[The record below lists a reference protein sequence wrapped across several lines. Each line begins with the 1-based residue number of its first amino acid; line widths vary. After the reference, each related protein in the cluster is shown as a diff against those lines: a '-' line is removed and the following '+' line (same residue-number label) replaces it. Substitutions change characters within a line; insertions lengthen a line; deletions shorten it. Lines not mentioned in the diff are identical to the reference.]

1 MADLGLSP
9 PIGLSTNLL
18 IDVFSARSAQN
29 FARNYKP
36 GPQSNSAVPDTSVPP
51 PWDPDSKPPGL
62 EKTLNTVLSRGIF
75 FENNLGAFSNSA
87 APADQKKL
95 FALYSGVNKLA
106 ALATDASNRT
116 TSDARRSFLNKNFD
130 KGITQLGSFL
140 SATKFQD
147 LSFLQGEKLTSARS
161 TLAIG
166 RGNSEFVTGVIQDG
180 PFDAPVAS
188 LAGNVQFDITAKK
201 LNGNVV
207 VNIDLAG
214 MGTTPRTMDN
224 VAAFINTKLV
234 AAGLVTTV
242 KREKIG
248 IPDKNGIIPGNQFGL
263 KFTGVSSEPLSF
275 STPASTPSLYT
286 VGTSGFGKNL
296 AVQLVRY
303 DSQAGGAP
311 TVAFS
316 KRLGTTEGTPNKAL
330 AVKTG
335 ANGEVYVLSQST
347 GTTGGLTPRGT
358 QDVFLTKYDSTGKE
372 VFTRGIG
379 AADTASGLALAVA
392 ADGSVVVAGKV
403 TGTLG
408 TTTNFGGADA
418 FATKFDATGREVFV
432 KRFGGSGSDDVR
444 SIALGSN
451 GNIYLAGRTTSP
463 LSGAQGG
470 GDDGY
475 VRALSATGA
484 TLYTRQFGG
493 AGNET
498 ANAVTVDANGDLLVA
513 SVESGIGKLRKYSA
527 LDGVSTAIY
536 THDLGA
542 LDGGTI
548 SSITLDGT
556 GIIVAGSAGAAN
568 ALGTAVTAHAGGRDG
583 FVARIDEN
591 GLGQPVRT
599 YTTFLGT
606 SGEDRVN
613 DVVAYGGNLYL
624 AGSTTGS
631 LPGGGVLA
639 GTENAYSAVLN
650 AASGAQTGSVQV
662 SGRGGFSSAAAIAVD
677 PKGVSILDALGLP
690 RGDVLYTDSR
700 LLTDRS
706 LARPGDSFLL
716 SVDGGAKRKVRISAT
731 DNYRTLTQKINAI
744 TILNG
749 KARVVRGTDG
759 DTLKI
764 TTSKGHSIELFAG
777 PKGRD
782 LLKALGLPEGV
793 VQPSKVIVS
802 NNVTAST
809 APPSYGLALGSGLNL
824 STLKGAKA
832 ASDILQQALTTIRSA
847 YRTLTLDPALKDLL
861 NGKGK
866 GTGGP
871 VPAYL
876 TRQIAN
882 YSAGLSRLQSSGGG
896 GGFLA

>member
-1 MADLGLSP
+1 MADLGLLP
-9 PIGLSTNLL
+9 PIGLSSNLL
-18 IDVFSARSAQN
+18 IDVFNARSAQTL
-29 FARNYKP
+29 ARTFKP
-36 GPQSNSAVPDTSVPP
+36 GPLPNSKAPDTSVPP
-51 PWDPDSKPPGL
+51 PWDPDAKPPVL
-62 EKTLNTVLSRGIF
+62 EKTLNTVLARGVF
-75 FENNLGAFSNSA
+75 FENDLGAFSNSA
-87 APADQKKL
+87 APPDQKKL

-116 TSDARRSFLNKNFD
+116 TTDSRRSFLNKNFAN
-130 KGITQLGSFL
+130 GIAQLGSFL
-140 SATKFQD
+140 SATKFD
-147 LSFLQGEKLTSARS
+147 ELSFLQGEKLTSARS

-188 LAGNVQFDITAKK
+188 LSGNVQFDITAKK

-214 MGTTPRTMDN
+214 MGTTPRNLDN
-224 VAAFINTKLV
+224 VAAYINTKLA

-242 KREKIG
+242 KRVKIG
-248 IPDKNGIIPGNQFGL
+248 TPDKNGIIPGTQFGL

-275 STPASTPSLYT
+275 SSPTSTPSLYT
-286 VGTSGFGKNL
+286 VGTSGFGKDL
-296 AVQLVRY
+296 AVQLIRY
-303 DSQAGGAP
+303 DTQTGAAP

-316 KRLGTTEGTPNKAL
+316 NRLETTEGTPSKAL

-347 GTTGGLTPRGT
+347 GTIGGLTPRGT

-403 TGTLG
+403 TGILG
-408 TTTNFGGADA
+408 STTNFGGADA
-418 FATKFDATGREVFV
+418 FVTKFDATGREVFV
-432 KRFGGSGSDDVR
+432 KRFGGSGTDDVR
-444 SIALGSN
+444 SIALGAN
-451 GNIYLAGRTTSP
+451 GNIYLAGRTSSP
-463 LSGAQGG
+463 LSGTQGG

-475 VRALSATGA
+475 VRALSSTGA

-498 ANAVTVDANGDLLVA
+498 ANAITVDANGDLLVA
-513 SVESGIGKLRKYSA
+513 SVESGVGKLRKYSA
-527 LDGVSTAIY
+527 ADGVSAALY
-536 THDLGA
+536 THDLGT

-568 ALGTAVTAHAGGRDG
+568 ALGPAVTAHAGGRDG

-606 SGEDRVN
+606 STDDRIN

-650 AASGAQTGSVQV
+650 AANGAQTGSVQV
-662 SGRGGFSSAAAIAVD
+662 SGRAGFSSAAAIAVD
-677 PKGVSILDALGLP
+677 PQGVSILDALGLP
-690 RGDVLYTDSR
+690 RGDVLYADSR

-706 LARPGDSFLL
+706 LARAGDSFLI
-716 SVDGGAKRKVRISAT
+716 SVDGGAKRKIRISAT

-744 TILNG
+744 TLLNG
-749 KARVVRGTDG
+749 KASVVRGTDG

-764 TTSKGHSIELFAG
+764 TASKRHSIELFAG

-782 LLKALGLPEGV
+782 LLSALGLPEGV
-793 VQPSKVIVS
+793 IQPSKA
-802 NNVTAST
+802 VTT
-809 APPSYGLALGSGLNL
+809 KTTTPTEPPTYGLALGSDLDL
-824 STLKGAKA
+824 STLTGAKA

-876 TRQIAN
+876 SRQIAN
-882 YSAGLSRLQSSGGG
+882 YSAGLSRLQSGGG
-896 GGFLA
+896 GGFIA

>member
-1 MADLGLSP
+1 MADLGLLP

-18 IDVFSARSAQN
+18 IDVFNARSAQIL
-29 FARNYKP
+29 ARTFKP
-36 GPQSNSAVPDTSVPP
+36 GPLPSSAKPDTSVPP
-51 PWDPDSKPPGL
+51 PWDPSAKPPGL
-62 EKTLNTVLSRGIF
+62 EKILNTVLARGVF

-95 FALYSGVNKLA
+95 FALYSGVNKMA

-116 TSDARRSFLNKNFD
+116 TSSARRSFLNKNLT
-130 KGITQLGSFL
+130 KGIAQLSSFL
-140 SATKFQD
+140 SATKFKD

-166 RGNSEFVTGVIQDG
+166 RGRSEFVTGVIQDG

-188 LAGNVQFDITAKK
+188 LSGNVQFDITAKK

-214 MGTTPRTMDN
+214 MGTTSRTLDN

-248 IPDKNGIIPGNQFGL
+248 TPDKNGIIPGSQFGL

-275 STPASTPSLYT
+275 SSPNSTPSLYT
-286 VGTSGFGKNL
+286 VGTSGFGKDL

-303 DSQAGGAP
+303 DSQVGGAP

-347 GTTGGLTPRGT
+347 GTQGGLTPRGT
-358 QDVFLTKYDSTGKE
+358 QDVFLTKYDSTGQE

-403 TGTLG
+403 TGILG
-408 TTTNFGGADA
+408 STTNFGGADA
-418 FATKFDATGREVFV
+418 FATKFDANGREVFV
-432 KRFGGSGSDDVR
+432 KRFGGSGTDDVR
-444 SIALGSN
+444 SIALGAN
-451 GNIYLAGRTTSP
+451 GNIYLAGRTSSP

-498 ANAVTVDANGDLLVA
+498 ANAITVDANGDLLVA

-527 LDGVSTAIY
+527 LDGLSAALY
-536 THDLGA
+536 THDLGT

-606 SGEDRVN
+606 SGQDRIN
-613 DVVAYGGNLYL
+613 GIVANGGNLYL
-624 AGSTTGS
+624 AGNTTGS
-631 LPGGGVLA
+631 LPNGGALA
-639 GTENAYSAVLN
+639 GIENAYSAVLN
-650 AASGAQTGSVQV
+650 AANGTQTGSVQV
-662 SGRGGFSSAAAIAVD
+662 SGRGGFSSAASIAVD
-677 PKGVSILDALGLP
+677 PQGVSILDALGLP

-706 LARPGDSFLL
+706 LARAGDSFLL
-716 SVDGGAKRKVRISAT
+716 SVDGGVKRKIRISAT
-731 DNYRTLTQKINAI
+731 DNYRTLSQKINAI

-749 KARVVRGTDG
+749 KASVVRGTGG

-764 TTSKGHSIELFAG
+764 TSTTGHSIELFAG

-782 LLKALGLPEGV
+782 LLSALGLPEGV
-793 VQPSKVIVS
+793 VQASKVINPKTTTPS
-802 NNVTAST
+802 G
-809 APPSYGLALGSGLNL
+809 PPSYGLSLGSGLDL
-824 STLKGAKA
+824 TTLKGAKA
-832 ASDILQQALTTIRSA
+832 ATDILQKALTTIRSA

-866 GTGGP
+866 GLGGS

-876 TRQIAN
+876 SRQIAN
-882 YSAGLSRLQSSGGG
+882 YSAGLARLQSGGG
-896 GGFLA
+896 GGFFV